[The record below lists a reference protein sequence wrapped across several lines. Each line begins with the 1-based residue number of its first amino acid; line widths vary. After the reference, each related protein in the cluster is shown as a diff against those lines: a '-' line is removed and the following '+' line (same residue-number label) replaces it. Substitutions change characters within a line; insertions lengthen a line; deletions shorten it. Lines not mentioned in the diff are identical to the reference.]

1 MNIRRDHEYCTLWPI
16 PDRKVFS
23 EEKIKITGLNNM
35 QYFRYVGF
43 SVVVIPLFVHTYIR
57 ALN

>member
-16 PDRKVFS
+16 SDRKVFS

-43 SVVVIPLFVHTYIR
+43 SVVVIPLFVHTY
-57 ALN
+57 